1 VAVAPTPA
9 WVELEVDELRWLMQ
23 EPLLVGRLW
32 MEQICLVRV
41 ALLAL
46 V

>member
-1 VAVAPTPA
+1 
-9 WVELEVDELRWLMQ
+9 VELEVDELHRLTQ
-23 EPLLVGRLW
+23 ELLLVGRLGK
-32 MEQICLVRV
+32 ELICLVRV